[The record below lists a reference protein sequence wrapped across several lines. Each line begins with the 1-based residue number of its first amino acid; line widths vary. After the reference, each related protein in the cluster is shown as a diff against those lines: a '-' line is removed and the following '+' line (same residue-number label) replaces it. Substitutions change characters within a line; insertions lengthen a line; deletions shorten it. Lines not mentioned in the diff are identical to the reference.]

1 MNGWGVYAIVS
12 LIFAAMLWALI
23 RGSKREGAAGAET
36 KAAERQ
42 VDALRSDV
50 GEANEIESRADLARR
65 NAGPDLDV
73 LRRAG
78 RIRKPE
84 D

>member
-1 MNGWGVYAIVS
+1 MNGWGAYALVS
-12 LIFAAMLWALI
+12 LIVALMLWALI
-23 RGSKREGAAGAET
+23 RGAKREGAAGAET

-42 VDALRSDV
+42 ADAVRADV

-65 NAGPDLDV
+65 NADPDLVV

-78 RIRKPE
+78 RIRPPK